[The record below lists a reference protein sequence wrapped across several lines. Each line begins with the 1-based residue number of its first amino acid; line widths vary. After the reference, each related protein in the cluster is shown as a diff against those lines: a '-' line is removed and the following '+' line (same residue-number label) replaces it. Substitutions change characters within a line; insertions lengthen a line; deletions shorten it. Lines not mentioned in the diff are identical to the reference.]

1 VQCSEANAITLSAD
15 HDPNCSAETLSETM
29 AIPAR
34 YVSKTHLQHEHHA
47 SMKEL
52 GGQNEPGLPG
62 SQVVN
67 VNYVSPRFGRAL
79 LLRLAFLDRCLK
91 VGFYAFAINL

>member
-1 VQCSEANAITLSAD
+1 
-15 HDPNCSAETLSETM
+15 
-29 AIPAR
+29 
-34 YVSKTHLQHEHHA
+34 
-47 SMKEL
+47 MKEL